1 MIYLDNAATSWP
13 KAPGVGPAMAD
24 FIQNSAGNPGR
35 GVHRL
40 ALAAA
45 RTVETTRSRLAA
57 RFGIADP
64 ARLVF
69 TTSTTA
75 GINLALKG
83 LIGENDHVLTTTMEH
98 NAVTRPLHALAKQRG
113 ARVEKVSAR
122 PDGHVEAEDLITRIR
137 PDTRLVVMAHAS
149 NVCGALQPVAE
160 IGAACRRLGVPL
172 LVDAAQTAGLFP
184 IDVAAMGIS
193 MLAFPGHKSLLGP
206 TGTGGLYVA
215 PGIDLAPAM
224 EGGTGTQSESPEQP
238 SGWPERHEAGT
249 VNTVGLAGLL
259 AALDFLDER
268 GTDALRAHELHLASR
283 LRHGLAALPGVRL
296 LGAAP
301 EAAETDAPVLA
312 FVIDGLDGGDIAVLL
327 DRDYEIAARPGL
339 HCAPD
344 AHRTLGSLASGAVRL
359 SPGPFNTD
367 EDIDQTLAAVAAIAR
382 GAGK

>member
-1 MIYLDNAATSWP
+1 
-13 KAPGVGPAMAD
+13 MAD

-57 RFGIADP
+57 RFGIVDP

-75 GINLALKG
+75 GLNLALKG
-83 LIGENDHVLTTTMEH
+83 LVGENDHVLTTTMEH
-98 NAVTRPLHALAKQRG
+98 NAVTRPLHALAKQRH
-113 ARVEKVSAR
+113 ARVEKVSVS
-122 PDGHVEAEDLITRIR
+122 PDGHVAAEDLIARIT
-137 PDTRLVVMAHAS
+137 PETRLVVMAHAS
-149 NVCGALQPVAE
+149 NVCGALQPIAE
-160 IGAACRRLGVPL
+160 IGAACQRLGVPL

-249 VNTVGLAGLL
+249 VNTVGCAGLL

-268 GTDALRAHELHLASR
+268 GIDSLRGHELHLASR

-301 EAAETDAPVLA
+301 EAAEADAPVLA
-312 FVIDGLDGGDIAVLL
+312 FVIDGLDGGDVAVLL
-327 DRDYEIAARPGL
+327 DRDYEIASRPGL

-367 EDIDQTLAAVAAIAR
+367 EDIDQTLAAVAAIVR

>member
-57 RFGIADP
+57 RFGIVDP

-75 GINLALKG
+75 GLNLALKG

-98 NAVTRPLHALAKQRG
+98 NAVTRPLHALAKQHH
-113 ARVEKVSAR
+113 ARVEKVSAG
-122 PDGHVEAEDLITRIR
+122 PDGHVAADDLIARIR

-160 IGAACRRLGVPL
+160 IGAACRRFGVPL

-301 EAAETDAPVLA
+301 EAAETDAPVVA
-312 FVIDGLDGGDIAVLL
+312 FVIDELDGGDVAVLL
-327 DRDYEIAARPGL
+327 DRDYEIASRPGL

-344 AHRTLGSLASGAVRL
+344 AHRTLGSLASGAVRF

-367 EDIDQTLAAVAAIAR
+367 EDIDQALAAVAAIAR